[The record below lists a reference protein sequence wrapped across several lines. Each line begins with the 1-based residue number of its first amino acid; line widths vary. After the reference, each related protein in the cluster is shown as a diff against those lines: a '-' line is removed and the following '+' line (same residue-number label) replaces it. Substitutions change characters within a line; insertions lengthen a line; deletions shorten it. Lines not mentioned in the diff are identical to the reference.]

1 MQREPASFIV
11 PGVEVLKPILTNTKS
26 ISLQVYYQED
36 NIMVITLS
44 RKQVDHGIMEG
55 NFVVNCTKSDAPVS
69 IEILDAGR
77 FLAEQ
82 SRVLPDSV
90 KQKYFPTLTA

>member
-1 MQREPASFIV
+1 
-11 PGVEVLKPILTNTKS
+11 
-26 ISLQVYYQED
+26 
-36 NIMVITLS
+36 MVIVLS
-44 RKQVDHGIMEG
+44 RKQVDHGVMEG
-55 NFVVNCTKSDAPVS
+55 DFVVNCTKFDVPVS

-90 KQKYFPTLTA
+90 KQKYFPPLTA